1 MQIRVVAVEDHP
13 LMLKAI
19 RDELSSDP
27 EIQIVGELN
36 HSWDL
41 AKLVHDKQP
50 DVLILD
56 LALSGET
63 FEPLTMVRNLTRAN
77 PNLHIMILTGYDDSL
92 LMRSLIEAGALG
104 YVLKND
110 NLSMELCRA
119 VKTVYNG
126 DPFYSDKVV
135 HKLMTVVQ
143 PDILTSQ
150 EVATLRLVAKGQTNN
165 EIAAAMN
172 LSEKRVR
179 NILTNIYL
187 KLDVRGEGITNQRV
201 AGVNKARELGLLNE
215 P

>member
-1 MQIRVVAVEDHP
+1 VQIRVVAVEDHP